1 MADFTFVT
9 PPWLRD
15 QDTDSIHARM
25 MANLPDDID
34 DTEGGFPWDFTR
46 PTALEK
52 AELLEFQM
60 VENVRAMFYQF
71 AGGIYLDY
79 HAEAAGLVRKPPV
92 RATGTVKVTGTPGTD
107 IPEGF
112 LFAVPASGDIPAIP
126 FASLESVTIL
136 DDGVVEIPV
145 QAVDAGTI
153 GNVRAGTIVIMAS
166 RTLTGIES
174 ITNEEA
180 TSGGAKTEED
190 EELRARIAEVYTSKG
205 MSFIGNDADYIRWA
219 MEVETVGAAIVEP
232 EWDGPGTVAL
242 VVVDRTGYPA
252 DQVILDAVYDHI
264 ISPNDRLKR
273 LAPIGATL
281 TVKAP
286 AILTVDVSCAL
297 TLEFD
302 AAYATV
308 YEALRKNIMA
318 YFLTASGTGVVRFA
332 EIGSIIIQTEGV
344 EDYDDLQLNG
354 TAANIT
360 FTYEQFPMLG
370 TLDTGIAGGVTKSL
384 T

>member
-1 MADFTFVT
+1 MADFAFVP
-9 PPWLRD
+9 PPWLAD

-25 MANLPDDID
+25 MANLPNDID

-60 VENVRAMFYQF
+60 VENIRAMFYQF

-92 RATGTVKVTGTPGTD
+92 CATGTVKVTGTPGTD

-112 LFAVPASGDIPAIP
+112 LFAVPADGDIPAIP
-126 FASLESVTIL
+126 FAALESATIL
-136 DDGVVEIPV
+136 DDGAVEIPV
-145 QAVDAGTI
+145 QAVDAGI
-153 GNVRAGTIVIMAS
+153 VGNVKAGTIVIMAS

-174 ITNEEA
+174 IVNEEA
-180 TSGGAKTEED
+180 ASGGAETEND
-190 EELRARIAEVYTSKG
+190 EELRARIAEVYMSKG
-205 MSFIGNDADYIRWA
+205 ASFIGCDADYVRWA

-232 EWDGPGTVAL
+232 EWDGPGTVAV
-242 VVVDRTGYPA
+242 VVVDRTGFPA
-252 DQVILDAVYDHI
+252 DQTILDAVYEHI

-286 AILTVDVSCAL
+286 VILTVDVACRL
-297 TLEFD
+297 TLEID
-302 AAYATV
+302 AAYSVV
-308 YEALRKNIMA
+308 YESLRKNIMA
-318 YFLTASGTGVVRFA
+318 YFLTASSSGVVRYA

-344 EDYDDLQLNG
+344 EDYEELRLNG

-360 FTYEQFPMLG
+360 FTYEQFPVLG
-370 TLDTGIAGGVTKSL
+370 TLETGIVPESGGD
-384 T
+384 

>member
-1 MADFTFVT
+1 MADFPFVK
-9 PPWLRD
+9 PPWLQD
-15 QDTDSIHARM
+15 QDVDSIHARM
-25 MANLPDDID
+25 MANLPNDID

-92 RATGTVKVTGTPGTD
+92 RAAGTVQVTGTPGTE

-126 FASLESVTIL
+126 FATLEPATIL
-136 DDGVVEIPV
+136 EGGVVEIPV
-145 QAVDAGTI
+145 QAVEAGTI
-153 GNVRAGTIVIMAS
+153 GNVKAETIVIMAS
-166 RTLTGIES
+166 RTLPGIER

-180 TSGGAKTEED
+180 TSGGAETEED
-190 EELRARIAEVYTSKG
+190 DELRARIAEVYASRG
-205 MSFIGNDADYIRWA
+205 MSFVGNDADYVRWA

-232 EWDGPGTVAL
+232 EWNGPGTVAL
-242 VVVDRTGYPA
+242 VIVDRTGFPA
-252 DQVILDAVYDHI
+252 DQTVLDAVYEHI
-264 ISPNDRLKR
+264 ISPSDRMKR

-286 AILTVDVSCAL
+286 DILTVDVSCRL
-297 TLEFD
+297 TLETG
-302 AAYATV
+302 AAYVTV
-308 YEALRKNIMA
+308 YESLRKKIIA
-318 YFLTASGTGVVRFA
+318 YFMTASGAGIVRYA
-332 EIGSIIIQTEGV
+332 EIGSIIIQTAGV
-344 EDYDDLQLNG
+344 EDYDELRLNG
-354 TAANIT
+354 TDTNIP
-360 FTYEQFPMLG
+360 FTYEQFPTLG
-370 TLDTGIAGGVTKSL
+370 VLDTGITAGEGGG
-384 T
+384 